1 MNPGTF
7 YLYEYENK
15 QRRRNVGFIK
25 AKNYFQSCILQINA
39 RGIPAGNGT
48 QLKLYA
54 FFRDDDNLHM
64 TGTQIGT
71 LTCFRRNISMRFTV
85 NESAFPEQRSLAEID
100 GFLIQMPSD
109 RSSVFWMASE
119 FFFDADLSLLHSPI
133 SERENTPPEI
143 SESTNPEKHEIIA
156 AENEPSDNPG
166 NDNFASTSPS
176 PDLPGKAQKIQ
187 RQDISKLQKK
197 FWPLANNSFLLHGY
211 RSYGHL
217 ALIKEE
223 GRIWLGVPGIFDTRE
238 ARAADLFGFPRFT
251 SSYTSVLNLDEN
263 ECSTDKNF
271 GHWCRCVGICSSS
284 QGISPDSQISDQESY
299 PDL

>member
-25 AKNYFQSCILQINA
+25 AKSHFQSCILQINA

-48 QLKLYA
+48 LLKLYA
-54 FFRDDDNLHM
+54 FFRDDDNVHM

-71 LTCFRRNISMRFTV
+71 LTCFRRNISAHLTV
-85 NESAFPEQRSLAEID
+85 NKSAFPEQRSLSDID

-133 SERENTPPEI
+133 SEREITQPETN
-143 SESTNPEKHEIIA
+143 ESTYPEKHEVAA
-156 AENEPSDNPG
+156 AEHEPSG
-166 NDNFASTSPS
+166 NSENDESAPVSPS
-176 PDLPGKAQKIQ
+176 PAPPGKARKIQ
-187 RQDISKLQKK
+187 RQDISELQKK

-211 RSYGHL
+211 HNYGHL
-217 ALIKEE
+217 VLIEEE

-284 QGISPDSQISDQESY
+284 RTASPAPQI
-299 PDL
+299 PD

>member
-25 AKNYFQSCILQINA
+25 AKSYFQSCILQINA

-48 QLKLYA
+48 LLKLYA
-54 FFRDDDNLHM
+54 FFRDDDNVHM

-71 LTCFRRNISMRFTV
+71 LPCFRRSISIRLTV
-85 NESAFPEQRSLAEID
+85 NESTFPEHRSLAEID
-100 GFLIQMPSD
+100 GFLIQLPSD
-109 RSSVFWMASE
+109 RNSVFWMASE

-133 SERENTPPEI
+133 SEHEIMQPEI
-143 SESTNPEKHEIIA
+143 SESTNTEKHEVAA
-156 AENEPSDNPG
+156 AEHELSDTPENVEPAP
-166 NDNFASTSPS
+166 ASPS
-176 PDLPGKAQKIQ
+176 PDMPGKARKIR
-187 RQDISKLQKK
+187 RQDISKLQRK

-211 RSYGHL
+211 HNYGHL
-217 ALIKEE
+217 ALIEE
-223 GRIWLGVPGIFDTRE
+223 DGRVWLGVPGIFDTRE

-271 GHWCRCVGICSSS
+271 GHWCRCVGICESSFTV
-284 QGISPDSQISDQESY
+284 SPD